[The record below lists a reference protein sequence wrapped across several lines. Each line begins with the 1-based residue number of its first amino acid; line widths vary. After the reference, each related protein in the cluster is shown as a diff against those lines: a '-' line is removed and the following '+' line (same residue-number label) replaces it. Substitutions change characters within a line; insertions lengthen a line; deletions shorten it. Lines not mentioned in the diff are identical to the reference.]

1 MVEQLDYQGTGG
13 MAIRNFT
20 DKDVPELDGRVF
32 FVTGANSGLG
42 YETARVLAGKGS
54 RVLMGCR
61 SEARATDAMDRIRA
75 DFPKADLKF
84 VPLDLGDLQSIHEAA
99 GQVAREPRLDVLVNN
114 AGIMM
119 PPREETADGFESQ
132 FGVNHLGTFALTGLL
147 LNKLAVGEQPRVVIT
162 SSMAHRS
169 GRIDFDD
176 INAEESYSRWGRYA
190 MSKLANLLH
199 MYELDRRLRAADSPI
214 IAAACHPGVADTELA
229 RNFPGFMVALI
240 RPVSGLFMNSA
251 AQGAWPTLAAAA
263 APDVESAQYFGP
275 SRTGEWVG
283 PAREVQPRKYAKRIE
298 PAKHLW
304 RVSEEMTG
312 VKYSI

>member
-147 LNKLAVGEQPRVVIT
+147 LNKLAEGEQPRVVIT

-176 INAEESYSRWGRYA
+176 INAEESYS
-190 MSKLANLLH
+190 
-199 MYELDRRLRAADSPI
+199 
-214 IAAACHPGVADTELA
+214 
-229 RNFPGFMVALI
+229 
-240 RPVSGLFMNSA
+240 
-251 AQGAWPTLAAAA
+251 WPTLAAAA

>member
-1 MVEQLDYQGTGG
+1 
-13 MAIRNFT
+13 MAISNFT
-20 DKDVPELDGRVF
+20 DKDVPGQDGRVF

-42 YETARVLAGKGS
+42 YESARALAGKGA

-61 SEARATDAMDRIRA
+61 SEDRAMAAMAQIRA
-75 DFPKADLKF
+75 EFPQADLRHI
-84 VPLDLGDLQSIHEAA
+84 PLDLGDLRSIRDAA
-99 GQVAREPRLDVLVNN
+99 ALVEQEPRLDVLLNN

-119 PPREETADGFESQ
+119 PPRAETSDGFESQ

-147 LNKLAVGEQPRVVIT
+147 LDKLAEGEAPRVVIT

-176 INAEESYSRWGRYA
+176 INAEENYSRWGRYA

-214 IAAACHPGVADTELA
+214 LAVACHPGVADTELA
-229 RNFPGFMVALI
+229 RNFPGFMVSLI

-263 APDVESAQYFGP
+263 GSDIESGTYFGP
-275 SRTGEWVG
+275 SRNGEWVG
-283 PAREVQPRKYAKRIE
+283 PAREVQPRPKAKRIE
-298 PAKHLW
+298 PAKRLW
-304 RVSEEMTG
+304 DISEEMTG
-312 VKYSI
+312 VTYSV

>member
-1 MVEQLDYQGTGG
+1 

-20 DKDVPELDGRVF
+20 DKDVPDQSGRVF

-42 YETARVLAGKGS
+42 YHTAKLLAGRGARVL
-54 RVLMGCR
+54 LGCR
-61 SEARATDAMDRIRA
+61 SEEKAELAMADIRA
-75 DFPKADLKF
+75 VYPEADMRF
-84 VPLDLGDLQSIHEAA
+84 IPLDLGDLKSIRDAA
-99 GQVAREPRLDVLVNN
+99 KLVAKEPRLDVLVNN

-119 PPREETADGFESQ
+119 PPREETADGFETQ

-147 LNKLAVGEQPRVVIT
+147 LDKLAEGEAPRVVIT

-176 INAEESYSRWGRYA
+176 INAEDSYSRWGRYA

-214 IAAACHPGVADTELA
+214 IAVACHPGVADTELTK
-229 RNFPGFMVALI
+229 NFPGFVVSLL

-251 AQGAWPTLAAAA
+251 AQGAWPTLAAAVG
-263 APDVESAQYFGP
+263 DGVEAGQYFGP
-275 SRTGEWVG
+275 SRNGEWIG
-283 PAREVQPRKYAKRIE
+283 PAREVQPRPKAKRIE
-298 PAKHLW
+298 PAKRLW
-304 RVSEEMTG
+304 AVSEEMTG
-312 VKYSI
+312 VKYPV

>member
-1 MVEQLDYQGTGG
+1 MT
-13 MAIRNFT
+13 IRNFT
-20 DKDVPELDGRVF
+20 DIDVPDQSGRVF

-42 YETARVLAGKGS
+42 YEAAKLLAGRRARVL
-54 RVLMGCR
+54 LGCR
-61 SEARATDAMDRIRA
+61 SAEKAEAAMTDIRA
-75 DFPKADLKF
+75 VYPDADMRF
-84 VPLDLGDLQSIHEAA
+84 VPLDLGDLQSVRGAA
-99 GQVAREPRLDVLVNN
+99 KLVAEEPRLDVLLNN

-119 PPREETADGFESQ
+119 PPRQETTDGFESQ

-147 LNKLAVGEQPRVVIT
+147 LDKLSQGQMPRVVIT

-169 GRIDFDD
+169 GRIDLDD

-214 IAAACHPGVADTELA
+214 IAVACHPGVADTELA
-229 RNFPGFMVALI
+229 RNFPGLLVSMLRPLTSMV
-240 RPVSGLFMNSA
+240 MNSA

-275 SRTGEWVG
+275 GRNGEWSG
-283 PAREVQPRKYAKRIE
+283 PACEVQPRPKAKRIE
-298 PAKHLW
+298 TAKQLW
-304 RVSEEMTG
+304 AVSEDLTG
-312 VKYSI
+312 VHYPV